1 MQYINAVQVIGT
13 KRPFTCTIQTNENA
27 SNFNSFDLTLYSVRF
42 RVLGSPTANAK
53 VLVEHLI
60 TGNTDIET
68 VGQITNAA
76 AGEFTFTLSAQET
89 LDLGLGDFP
98 ISLELVD
105 VNTNELIYTIT
116 EGGRNGEFNKIR
128 IVQV

>member
-1 MQYINAVQVIGT
+1 M
-13 KRPFTCTIQTNENA
+13 
-27 SNFNSFDLTLYSVRF
+27 
-42 RVLGSPTANAK
+42 LGAPTANAK

-68 VGQITNAA
+68 VGQISNAA

-105 VNTNELIYTIT
+105 ANTNEHIFTIT

>member
-13 KRPFTCTIQTNENA
+13 SRPFTCTIQTNENA
-27 SNFNSFDLTLYSVRF
+27 ANFNPFDLTEYSVRF
-42 RVLGSPTANAK
+42 RVLGAPTANAK

-60 TGNTDIET
+60 KGNTDIET

-105 VNTNELIYTIT
+105 KSTEQLIYIIT